1 MFDEN
6 GDKTCDIFNEQISHH
21 PPINA
26 FLIED
31 SSNQFT
37 VNGYWEHCFKREF
50 SGTFYVWYEGY
61 AEVTFTDE
69 TKVSFQLPKFTCE
82 DNSIMYF

>member
-31 SSNQFT
+31 ISDQFT